1 MKPFI
6 LKSAILMLMAGVVLF
21 NSCDLDANKVE
32 TKPAESA
39 LEVLKTF
46 SDVILTVDNGL
57 NVDTANGN
65 KKLMGKSYTETISGE
80 YPTQIRTWDFGN
92 FGDYQGIIR
101 ILLTDDYQNPMA
113 VANVTFEDFSY
124 KGKPIDGML
133 SFENL
138 GRNNNEQDEY
148 NIELMEARVGD
159 NRLSAG
165 WMLQRTE
172 GGLTPAQDDD
182 KFTISQLQ
190 EPAAG
195 FTDEGV
201 AFTLDIQK
209 GLLLDLSC
217 SSVITM
223 GVFEM
228 LFDGKILKADF
239 GDGECDGR
247 VRVTDGKYSAD
258 IYIK

>member
-6 LKSAILMLMAGVVLF
+6 RNSAMLFLLAGVVLF
-21 NSCDLDANKVE
+21 HSCDLDTNKVE

-57 NVDTANGN
+57 NVDTATGN
-65 KKLMGKSYTETISGE
+65 KKLMGKSYTETISGD
-80 YPTQIRTWDFGN
+80 YPNQLRIWDFGD
-92 FGDYQGIIR
+92 FGDYQGLIK
-101 ILLTDDYQNPMA
+101 ILLTDDYKNPMA
-113 VANVTFEDFSY
+113 VANVTFENFSY

-138 GRNNNEQDEY
+138 GRNNIEQDEY

-159 NRLSAG
+159 NRLTSG

-172 GGLTPAQDDD
+172 GGITPAQDDD
-182 KFTISQLQ
+182 KFTISQIQ
-190 EPAAG
+190 EPATG
-195 FTDEGV
+195 ITDEGV

-209 GLLLDLSC
+209 GLLLDLGC
-217 SSVITM
+217 EFIITK

-228 LFDGKILKADF
+228 LFEGTILKAEF

-247 VRVTDGKYSAD
+247 VRVSDGKYSAD